1 MDAIENSEPTDEED
15 TILDE
20 SDPQENT
27 SIIDF

>member
-1 MDAIENSEPTDEED
+1 MDAIENSEPTDKED

-20 SDPQENT
+20 SNPQENT